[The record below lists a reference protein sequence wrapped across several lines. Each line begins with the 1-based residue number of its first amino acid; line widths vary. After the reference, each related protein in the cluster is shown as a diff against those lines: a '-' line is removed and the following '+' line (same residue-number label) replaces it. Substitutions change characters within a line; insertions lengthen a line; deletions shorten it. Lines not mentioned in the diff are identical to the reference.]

1 MERNKIEFIKEKIM
15 ESGFPLELEV
25 SSILRNR
32 NYDVTHGMYFFDE
45 DEKKARELDI
55 EAIPSLDAIL
65 PKFDDDM
72 WFFSPFVLIECKKS
86 RAYSWV
92 FFNSEPINLFLNIG
106 HSIDILT
113 EKLGYDKS
121 ICFEILRNTGLHY
134 LRQDTNF
141 ASAYQQIKVG
151 KGTRNEQDGKDSI
164 LDAVSKITKFT
175 NYRFRH
181 LKGFYERDPTRSD
194 VIFHFPIVVFD
205 GDLYEASFDKTLE
218 LKECRHIVYE
228 TRYVSVLSGSLEIM
242 YIDVIRKD
250 ALEDILSVIERETT
264 SINEDLSKPE
274 IQKQLSEIFKERNT

>member
-1 MERNKIEFIKEKIM
+1 MEI
-15 ESGFPLELEV
+15 

-32 NYDVTHGMYFFDE
+32 CYDVTNGIYFFDE
-45 DEKKARELDI
+45 DEKKAREFDI

-65 PKFDDDM
+65 SRFESDM

-92 FFNSEPINLFLNIG
+92 FFNSEPVNLFFDIG

-113 EKLGYDKS
+113 EKFGYDKS
-121 ICFEILRNTGLHY
+121 ICYEILCNKGLHY
-134 LRQDTNF
+134 HRDDANF

-151 KGTRNEQDGKDSI
+151 DGARNEQDGKDSI
-164 LDAVSKITKFT
+164 LDAVSKVTKFT
-175 NYRFRH
+175 NHRFRH
-181 LKGFYERDPTRSD
+181 LKRFFAEDPIRRD

-218 LKECRHIVYE
+218 LKECRHIIYE
-228 TRYVSVLSGSLEIM
+228 TRYVSDLSGSLEIM

-250 ALEDILSVIERETT
+250 ALEGILSVIEREII

-274 IQKQLSEIFKERNT
+274 IQKQLSEIFKERNTQKQRGNATA